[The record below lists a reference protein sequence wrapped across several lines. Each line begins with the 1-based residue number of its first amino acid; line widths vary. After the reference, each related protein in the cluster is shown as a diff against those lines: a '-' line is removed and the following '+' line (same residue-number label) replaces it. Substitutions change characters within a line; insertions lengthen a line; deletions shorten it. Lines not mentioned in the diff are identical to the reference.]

1 MDVLNTKN
9 HILQTVS
16 AKLVA
21 REVDPL
27 GYVTYVFET
36 PDLESKYLMCV
47 QFKNW
52 DHRLL
57 QIGEV
62 GYVTYREIIAGMDKW
77 FDGNDFIP
85 YRYDNIQFIKFI
97 PKIETSLIDKIFKDY
112 DDENI

>member
-1 MDVLNTKN
+1 MDVSNTKN

-36 PDLESKYLMCV
+36 PDLESNYLMCV

-52 DHRLL
+52 D
-57 QIGEV
+57 
-62 GYVTYREIIAGMDKW
+62 M
-77 FDGNDFIP
+77 
-85 YRYDNIQFIKFI
+85 
-97 PKIETSLIDKIFKDY
+97 
-112 DDENI
+112 